1 MSGVSVRETFDTAI
15 SATYDVIVAGGG
27 ASGLIAAVAAAR
39 LGARTLLLERQG
51 CLGGTATTA
60 YVAQYVGFYNGDT
73 QAVWGI
79 PYELV
84 GRIMQAGGSD
94 GFGTY
99 TMAEAAANP
108 LTIHHFPFNPEIV
121 KIVADEMVA
130 EAGVHLV
137 LHSQVVAVVREGKT
151 VKGVIVETISGRK
164 AYAARVV
171 IDATGDAVVAHGAGV
186 EMQED
191 TGEGGR
197 RQPNTLCFRLSN
209 VDVKRFR
216 ALPRETKRALALEG
230 IENGELFWQSMSFC
244 STPGGTD
251 AICLMSRILGK
262 DSLERRG
269 CLRAGAHRPRA
280 DQEHR
285 RLSQAAGAGVRER
298 HSGGDRAARR
308 GARDAPHPRAAH
320 ADRGRDPGRDEVR
333 GCDRAG
339 LRADGHPRTER
350 HRHRAQHAAGAV
362 RDPDALPGAARRRG
376 ADRDGQG
383 HLGHARGERRR
394 AAHGHRHG
402 ARTRRRRDG
411 GDVDRRGEL
420 DAVDPG
426 GHSAGQA
433 ARAGRGAQRPGGEQV
448 HCGQDRGQGIG
459 ARGVAD
465 IATRTEV
472 AGSVWKIVTEVGQ
485 KVEPGDTIM
494 IVELMKMEI
503 PVVSEEGGTVRQFL
517 VEEKAAVSE
526 GQVVAI
532 LSR

>member
-15 SATYDVIVAGGG
+15 GATYDVIVAGGG

-84 GRIMQAGGSD
+84 GRIRQAGGSD

-130 EAGVHLV
+130 EAGVRVV
-137 LHSQVVAVVREGKT
+137 LHSHVVSVVREGNT
-151 VKGVIVETISGRK
+151 VKGVIVETVAGRK

-186 EMQED
+186 EMHAD
-191 TGEGGR
+191 MGPGGR

-262 DSLERRG
+262 DALDDEDASEQERIGRAQIKSIVGFLKRRVPGFEDSILAGIAPRVGVRETRRIRG
-269 CLRAGAHRPRA
+269 QHTLTEAEILAETKFEDAIALGCGPMDIHDPNGTGIELSMPPAPFEIPMRCLVPRDIEGLIVTGRAISATHEANGGARHMA
-280 DQEHR
+280 TAMA
-285 RLSQAAGAGVRER
+285 LGQAAGV
-298 HSGGDRAARR
+298 
-308 GARDAPHPRAAH
+308 
-320 ADRGRDPGRDEVR
+320 
-333 GCDRAG
+333 
-339 LRADGHPRTER
+339 
-350 HRHRAQHAAGAV
+350 
-362 RDPDALPGAARRRG
+362 
-376 ADRDGQG
+376 
-383 HLGHARGERRR
+383 
-394 AAHGHRHG
+394 
-402 ARTRRRRDG
+402 
-411 GDVDRRGEL
+411 
-420 DAVDPG
+420 
-426 GHSAGQA
+426 
-433 ARAGRGAQRPGGEQV
+433 
-448 HCGQDRGQGIG
+448 
-459 ARGVAD
+459 
-465 IATRTEV
+465 
-472 AGSVWKIVTEVGQ
+472 
-485 KVEPGDTIM
+485 M
-494 IVELMKMEI
+494 
-503 PVVSEEGGTVRQFL
+503 
-517 VEEKAAVSE
+517 AAVSL
-526 GQVVAI
+526 GGANSTLSIPAAI
-532 LSR
+532 VRARLREQGAALSAQEARDFTTAKNPGKA